1 MKLMKVLSGAVI
13 IALAVIAAGPGQTCA
28 QQGELTIEE
37 EGLIKAIT
45 AASLEGH
52 LEFLASDQLMGRN
65 TPSPGL
71 DLAALYIAS
80 QFKRAG
86 LLPIANDGYFQS
98 SDWVMNTT
106 ERTRTTSSGETR
118 TFTSRRPVPVEE
130 AENPDGE
137 PFQLRNVVGL
147 LPGSDPV
154 LKDTYLLVTAHYD
167 HVGVRS
173 GAGPDTIANGA
184 NDNGSGTVG
193 VIDLGAALASLGTAP
208 KRSILFIAWFGEE
221 RGMLG
226 SAYYAENPVVPLEK
240 TVGVVNLE
248 MIGRTDGD
256 GGNQSNRASFTGFDF
271 TDLPQTFV
279 AVGEQIGIEVYHHPQ
294 NSAPYFG
301 RSDNGPLARKGVPA
315 HTMCVTFSYDDYH
328 QVGDHWE
335 KIDFD
340 NMARTTRLLAVGLFR
355 LANNDRAPVWNE
367 ENPAVERYLQ
377 AWRELHG
384 RGG

>member
-1 MKLMKVLSGAVI
+1 MKLMKAPAGAAMV
-13 IALAVIAAGPGQTCA
+13 ALAAMVAIPWQACA
-28 QQGELTIEE
+28 QQG
-37 EGLIKAIT
+37 
-45 AASLEGH
+45 ASLEGH

-86 LLPIANDGYFQS
+86 LEPVGDDGYFQTS
-98 SDWVMNTT
+98 VWIVNTT
-106 ERTRTTSSGETR
+106 ERTRTLSSGETR
-118 TFTSRRPVPVEE
+118 TFTSRRPVPVEQ
-130 AENPDGE
+130 AENPEGE
-137 PFQLRNVVGL
+137 PFQLKNVVGL

-167 HVGVRS
+167 HVGVRA
-173 GAGPDTIANGA
+173 GAGSDSIANGA

-193 VIDLGAALASLGTAP
+193 VIDLGAALASLGTPP

-248 MIGRTDGD
+248 MIGRTDDSDAGD
-256 GGNQSNRASFTGFDF
+256 QTNRASFTGFDF

-340 NMARTTRLLAVGLFR
+340 NMARTTRLLAIGLFR
-355 LANNDRAPVWNE
+355 LANSDRIPVWDE